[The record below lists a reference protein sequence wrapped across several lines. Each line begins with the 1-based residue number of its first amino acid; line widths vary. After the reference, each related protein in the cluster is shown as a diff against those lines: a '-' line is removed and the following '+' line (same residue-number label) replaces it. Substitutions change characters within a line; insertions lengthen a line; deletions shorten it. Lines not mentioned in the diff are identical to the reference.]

1 MTTMTTTTAAA
12 ADVADVEDESLLAS
26 VFQERLPDTW
36 KDKAD
41 LAAYLSELS
50 SLGVDELGRE
60 QERLAEERAR
70 VLEQTRHLAFSDYQT
85 FIRTADCTERIYR
98 DFGRVEANVSRLL
111 DKVPA
116 LAHRCRRFAEEAE
129 HMSAR
134 RATNTLTLK
143 RHTEILEILEIP
155 QLMDT
160 CVRNAYYEQ
169 ALELAAY
176 VRRLDN
182 KHGSNP
188 LIQGLAREVRESS
201 GLMLL
206 QIQRQ
211 LRGEAQLSSCLRAVG
226 LLRRAAGAGG
236 GGGAPDEAE
245 LRVKFL
251 RARGA
256 WLRSA
261 LDAVPDGD
269 PYGHAS
275 KSAEAARSHLFD
287 VLTQYRAVF
296 SEPGPAPRNARVL
309 RGWLLAKV
317 CELTEALERD
327 LRRGAA
333 ARLDSLAPQCMYFG
347 LSFGRVGADFR
358 GRLAALFPP
367 AAGRAFGEA
376 AREAAEGFRR
386 DLAAY
391 APTAAT
397 PTAGVAAPA
406 VPGEGTV
413 APPAGLLDFPPLA
426 RFLNCILAAFNE
438 LRLCCPLALARRVTL
453 DLHGAL
459 TEVSRELAD
468 FHRAEDSAAS
478 DGERRLFAAMC
489 RAYARDLLPFLDRC
503 LQILFPASQ
512 VALVLGAPAPVAE
525 GLARVDG
532 ERLLEPLTFLASED
546 RWSSDQKDGRL
557 PEKRQPP
564 Q

>member
-1 MTTMTTTTAAA
+1 MTTMMTTTAAA
-12 ADVADVEDESLLAS
+12 AADVEDESLLAS

-70 VLEQTRHLAFSDYQT
+70 VLDQTRHLAFSDYQT

-188 LIQGLAREVRESS
+188 LIQSLAREVRESS

-226 LLRRAAGAGG
+226 LLRRA

-261 LDAVPDGD
+261 LDAVPDVE

-275 KSAEAARSHLFD
+275 KSAEAARAHLFD

-296 SEPGPAPRNARVL
+296 SEPGPAPRSARVL

-327 LRRGAA
+327 LRRGAS

-397 PTAGVAAPA
+397 PAAVAAPPA
-406 VPGEGTV
+406 PGEGTV
-413 APPAGLLDFPPLA
+413 APPPGLLDFPPLA

-459 TEVSRELAD
+459 AEVSRELAD
-468 FHRAEDSAAS
+468 YHRAEDSAAS
-478 DGERRLFAAMC
+478 DVERRLFAGMC

-512 VALVLGAPAPVAE
+512 VALVLGAPAPGAE
-525 GLARVDG
+525 GLARVDA
-532 ERLLEPLTFLASED
+532 ERLLEPLAFLASED
-546 RWSSDQKDGRL
+546 RWPSDRKDGSL
-557 PEKRQPP
+557 PENSHPAP
-564 Q
+564 